1 MPEEET
7 ETETERQSEVEAE
20 RQRQRDRQRQRG
32 REAERQRGR
41 EEQRQTHRYA
51 DTHMHTHREGTP
63 GGSCRTSSG
72 RDCGSGTRS
81 ERPTKRE
88 PVTTTDVV
96 TLVRG
101 YPGALNDVP
110 YVLRN
115 G

>member
-1 MPEEET
+1 
-7 ETETERQSEVEAE
+7 
-20 RQRQRDRQRQRG
+20 
-32 REAERQRGR
+32 
-41 EEQRQTHRYA
+41 
-51 DTHMHTHREGTP
+51 MHTHREGTP

-88 PVTTTDVV
+88 PVMTTDVA

-115 G
+115 GCTSSGIPAMMSASSDWLLWLYSLLHNGCVLDGRVQSQSSSKRLRPRLNT